1 MRTLDEFLVLLI
13 DTGIN
18 NAMQPDTDKTRG
30 RLRKPDMVLY
40 VPRARREM
48 AVSKS
53 GTSVATKC
61 GRESHCTA
69 IVKESVKACETGQNP
84 KTRKELLQNDQGKAK
99 SPQKQRRTFFQ
110 DSSHND
116 SFCQKKLGTKTQG
129 EKSPTFH
136 QKATS
141 HQLFPSFSFPDPT
154 LTGVNETETYGC
166 CTIQSAVSGERMA
179 DFQPE
184 ISSIN
189 ISWKNKRKN
198 PSEKQVTSRTRRA
211 VVVSKEAGLDED
223 GKRTVS
229 EQKMLSEDSKLLC
242 KNNRAKPLSKDG
254 SVLTGISENSISG
267 NADKRIPENIETYKG
282 SSSICTEE
290 GNSDSASI
298 SNCGL
303 LEHIDKSNLF
313 PMEITKY
320 NRCKCIE
327 QSNASQT
334 AMSDNGILE
343 YAMVEPKECDRFEDA
358 KESVPASAQ
367 ANEHGDKNESGIS
380 HHSVKFI
387 SDQVGVSSDN
397 LTADSS
403 GNILIQ
409 VETHNLME
417 NAEQFPD
424 NSNVSIGV
432 SCSDRT
438 SEKIEDLPNSV
449 FKVAGDEKLQACDSK
464 HDKEKSLC
472 HETGQCKVY
481 TFEAKATRTTAESIL
496 DLIDQSTES
505 RSSVEPICPSKETT
519 SWSLKCASEKMA
531 CCPGSIL
538 ERIGMP
544 LGVEKPALGE
554 LQYPSE
560 DKGEEPP
567 TNCVPSSSEETT
579 KTSTG
584 PVNHSEA
591 DNMADESWDALFN
604 DDGDCLDPQLLEQ
617 LSTCTLRGTRLQEP
631 HFDYYN
637 YSPADQD
644 MSDSEL
650 PHVIE
655 IYDFP
660 PEFRTEDLLCVFCHY
675 QKKGFDIKWI
685 DDTHALG
692 IFSSPITAR
701 DALNTKHLMVKT
713 RPLSQATQAARTKAR
728 AYAEFLQPAKE
739 RPETSAALA
748 RRLVTGAL
756 GVRSKQSKAERE
768 AERKQLQAARGKLE
782 GAETLCYLA
791 THLIYYPHSGS
802 LSGLNVCF
810 SAVSQNIFAITLP
823 DLPEFPREPLNGQ

>member
-1 MRTLDEFLVLLI
+1 
-13 DTGIN
+13 
-18 NAMQPDTDKTRG
+18 MQPDTDKTRV
-30 RLRKPDMVLY
+30 RVRKPDMVLY

-61 GRESHCTA
+61 GRESHGSTTE
-69 IVKESVKACETGQNP
+69 KESVKACEAGQNP
-84 KTRKELLQNDQGKAK
+84 KTRKGLLQNDQENAR
-99 SPQKQRRTFFQ
+99 SPQKERRSFPQ

-116 SFCQKKLGTKTQG
+116 AFCQRNQRTKAQG
-129 EKSPTFH
+129 EKSPKFH

-141 HQLFPSFSFPDPT
+141 QHLFPSSSFPDPT
-154 LTGVNETETYGC
+154 LTGVSETETYEC
-166 CTIQSAVSGERMA
+166 CTVQSAASGERMA

-189 ISWKNKRKN
+189 ISRKN
-198 PSEKQVTSRTRRA
+198 EHICPSERQVTSRTKRAA
-211 VVVSKEAGLDED
+211 VVSQAVGPGQGGRQNSL
-223 GKRTVS
+223 
-229 EQKMLSEDSKLLC
+229 EQKMLSEDSKG
-242 KNNRAKPLSKDG
+242 G
-254 SVLTGISENSISG
+254 SELTGISENSISG
-267 NADKRIPENIETYKG
+267 TADQKIPDNIETYKG

-290 GNSDSASI
+290 GNSDSAHI
-298 SNCGL
+298 SNCDL

-313 PMEITKY
+313 PKEITMH

-327 QSNASQT
+327 QNNSSQT
-334 AMSDNGILE
+334 AMSNNSILE
-343 YAMVEPKECDRFEDA
+343 CAVVEPKECSRVEDA

-367 ANEHGDKNESGIS
+367 ASDYGDKNVSCIS
-380 HHSVKFI
+380 HRSVN
-387 SDQVGVSSDN
+387 SDQVGVA
-397 LTADSS
+397 ADSRE
-403 GNILIQ
+403 NILIQ
-409 VETHNLME
+409 VETHNILE
-417 NAEQFPD
+417 NAEQLPD
-424 NSNVSIGV
+424 NSNVSISF

-438 SEKIEDLPNSV
+438 SEKIDDLPNCV
-449 FKVAGDEKLQACDSK
+449 FKIAGDEKLQAGDSE
-464 HDKEKSLC
+464 HDKDKSLC
-472 HETGQCKVY
+472 DETGQYKFD
-481 TFEAKATRTTAESIL
+481 TFEAKAALATEESIL
-496 DLIDQSTES
+496 DLVDQSPES
-505 RSSVEPICPSKETT
+505 RSSVEPICPSKETA
-519 SWSLKCASEKMA
+519 SWSLKSASEKMA
-531 CCPGSIL
+531 SCPVSIL
-538 ERIGMP
+538 ERTGTP
-544 LGVEKPALGE
+544 LEVTKPGFGE
-554 LQYPSE
+554 LGTSLHYPSE
-560 DKGEEPP
+560 GKGEEPP
-567 TNCVPSSSEETT
+567 TNRVPSSSEETT
-579 KTSTG
+579 NTSTDS
-584 PVNHSEA
+584 VSHSEA

-692 IFSSPITAR
+692 IFSSPITAQ

-713 RPLSQATQAARTKAR
+713 RPLSQATRAARTKAR

-768 AERKQLQAARGKLE
+768 AERKQLQAARERKLLEAKQKEDAWE
-782 GAETLCYLA
+782 G
-791 THLIYYPHSGS
+791 
-802 LSGLNVCF
+802 
-810 SAVSQNIFAITLP
+810 
-823 DLPEFPREPLNGQ
+823 RE